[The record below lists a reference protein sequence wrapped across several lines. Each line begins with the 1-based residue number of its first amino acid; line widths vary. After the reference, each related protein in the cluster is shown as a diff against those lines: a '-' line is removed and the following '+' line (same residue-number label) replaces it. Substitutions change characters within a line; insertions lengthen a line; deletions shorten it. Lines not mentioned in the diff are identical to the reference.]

1 MHAFSM
7 IMLAFLIGCS
17 IAVSVV
23 KDLLGAVIVFMV
35 YSLVMAILWQ
45 QLSAP
50 DIAITE
56 AAIGSGVTTMLF
68 VLTLRRIKKK

>member
-1 MHAFSM
+1 MV
-7 IMLAFLIGCS
+7 MLAFLIGCS
-17 IAVSVV
+17 IAVSAV

-35 YSLVMAILWQ
+35 YSLVMALLWQ

>member
-1 MHAFSM
+1 MHTFSV
-7 IMLAFLIGCS
+7 IMLGFLIACS

-35 YSLVMAILWQ
+35 YGLVMAILWQ
-45 QLSAP
+45 QLNAP

-56 AAIGSGVTTMLF
+56 AAIGSGVTTVLF
-68 VLTLRRIKKK
+68 VLTLRRINKK